1 MSVLDELRKK
11 ADEKK
16 SAEQQ
21 EALAN
26 EQLEEIYQAKILPK
40 MQFIFDSFQETIEY
54 LNFLEEPVEVRNYC
68 LKYPQ
73 FGNLFQSNYRIN
85 TDGRIGLADYNRL
98 MQINIGFFCEA
109 KGEFSYRVESEPLID
124 KEIQF
129 LQAKKLSFD
138 WKHHSPIGSP
148 AFTIFTVQK
157 KVPVAF
163 RIEVD
168 YKQSMLKVFIKNH
181 ENLQSFSKSYTPE
194 ELDNDFL
201 DALLCY
207 FLRKD
212 KRFVKVDDDLSIER
226 RNAIKAAVQSKAA
239 SYQKKYEQAPPEK
252 PEPEITK
259 KNPIQSLFS
268 KFQRKS

>member
-54 LNFLEEPVEVRNYC
+54 LNFLKEPVEVRNYC
-68 LKYPQ
+68 SKYPQ

-109 KGEFSYRVESEPLID
+109 
-124 KEIQF
+124 
-129 LQAKKLSFD
+129 
-138 WKHHSPIGSP
+138 
-148 AFTIFTVQK
+148 
-157 KVPVAF
+157 
-163 RIEVD
+163 
-168 YKQSMLKVFIKNH
+168 
-181 ENLQSFSKSYTPE
+181 
-194 ELDNDFL
+194 
-201 DALLCY
+201 
-207 FLRKD
+207 
-212 KRFVKVDDDLSIER
+212 
-226 RNAIKAAVQSKAA
+226 
-239 SYQKKYEQAPPEK
+239 
-252 PEPEITK
+252 
-259 KNPIQSLFS
+259 
-268 KFQRKS
+268 